1 MAHQPV
7 GDSQTI
13 TTSGTSAM
21 VQFTVQSDTLR
32 VVPTG
37 NNVHVAIGTTA
48 VATTSDYFVPAGTPA
63 TLNLGRASCIGIG
76 AISKGAAT
84 VITLPEGMGNPFKV
98 DDVVTVS
105 GITGVTGF
113 NTTGKVVSIQEQRT
127 IGFAQFGAK
136 ITIDHDSRALN
147 SDNAVVTSG
156 QLRRTL
162 TVAARTDTGSGKL
175 YVQQVQISGAQ

>member
-48 VATTSDYFVPAGTPA
+48 VATTSDYFVPKETTA
-63 TLNLGRASCIGIG
+63 TCLLY
-76 AISKGAAT
+76 
-84 VITLPEGMGNPFKV
+84 
-98 DDVVTVS
+98 
-105 GITGVTGF
+105 
-113 NTTGKVVSIQEQRT
+113 
-127 IGFAQFGAK
+127 
-136 ITIDHDSRALN
+136 
-147 SDNAVVTSG
+147 TSPSPRD
-156 QLRRTL
+156 Q
-162 TVAARTDTGSGKL
+162 A
-175 YVQQVQISGAQ
+175 